1 MKPLLPHRP
10 SAFPDAGVGLQA
22 LAWLWHRVRR
32 FLAGESDALGVARA
46 RQPGRGNWLRPH
58 AYLGTLGMFVA
69 ATLSLPAQAV
79 VLGSAAARS
88 HLGQPLV
95 VEIGVLDS
103 DADSL
108 AATLASPEMHQSHG
122 IRAPHYDLGRL
133 NVRVIEKN
141 GGQRVIR
148 VTSERPVHE
157 PIVQLLV
164 DARDGRGHIVRKLTL
179 LVDPTPGLAASP
191 ATAAVTAAASDVSP
205 AAAEKRAA
213 PLPRQRATAR
223 ASSKPRSRARPAAK
237 RAQRSATRTAAKG
250 VAKPA
255 VRAHV
260 GPDAG
265 PAVHGSTAA
274 PDRQTASA
282 APSSAVASATGVE
295 PTQTDGLPAF
305 PDDAAQALQDA
316 ASRPSTD
323 STELAAAAT
332 PSADLVAPAEPSS
345 IDSTVGIG
353 AAQAAA
359 PAPSMPEHAERQASE
374 QSAVGSRISG
384 QMLVAGAVLLLG
396 GLFILL
402 RRRRRAAGS
411 DALDSVLAASES
423 EEISAF
429 GAHVDSTLGDS
440 AFPPTTPRVRVAA
453 AQQPSH
459 DSLAALQAD
468 EDVDP
473 VAEADVYIAY
483 GRTDQAKA
491 ILQEALHHHPER
503 AALHLKL
510 MTIHRDQSD
519 ALAFKERARTLAL
532 LTGQSGPSWQE
543 ACEIGRKLIPGD
555 SLFIET
561 GHLPLSDHAAPE
573 ERQRDG
579 TPASPIV
586 AGPAVGAVPWASLT
600 ASDYAELGDTDPGA
614 LAFTAPPAESTAGDT
629 VQPAI
634 QVDLELFSAKDGEQS
649 TQAEP
654 PEEETTAQEVPV
666 KDLQ

>member
-10 SAFPDAGVGLQA
+10 SASPDAGVGLQA

-32 FLAGESDALGVARA
+32 FLAGESDPLGVASA
-46 RQPGRGNWLRPH
+46 RQPGRGNWLRPR
-58 AYLGTLGMFVA
+58 AYLGTLGMLVV

-133 NVRVIEKN
+133 NVRVVEKN

-191 ATAAVTAAASDVSP
+191 ATAAVAAAARDVSP

-223 ASSKPRSRARPAAK
+223 ASSKPRSRARPAVK
-237 RAQRSATRTAAKG
+237 RAQRSATHTAAKG

-282 APSSAVASATGVE
+282 APSSAVANATGAE
-295 PTQTDGLPAF
+295 PTQADGLPAI
-305 PDDAAQALQDA
+305 PDDAAQAPQDA

-359 PAPSMPEHAERQASE
+359 PAPSMSEHAERQAFE

-586 AGPAVGAVPWASLT
+586 AGPAVGSVPWASLT